1 MVPLR
6 EHKALWRGLLA
17 VYAVLFV
24 AALEVLP
31 DFNEML
37 ELVVMPPEVRM
48 RPSSA
53 VRRCCLVWAGVTS
66 CRHGAAACLL
76 HLQLKWTLVGLM
88 FVDTAAVWV
97 WETALRAVLA

>member
-37 ELVVMPPEVRM
+37 ELVVMPTPEVRACT
-48 RPSSA
+48 RSEC
-53 VRRCCLVWAGVTS
+53 VRV
-66 CRHGAAACLL
+66 AC
-76 HLQLKWTLVGLM
+76 T
-88 FVDTAAVWV
+88 
-97 WETALRAVLA
+97 RS